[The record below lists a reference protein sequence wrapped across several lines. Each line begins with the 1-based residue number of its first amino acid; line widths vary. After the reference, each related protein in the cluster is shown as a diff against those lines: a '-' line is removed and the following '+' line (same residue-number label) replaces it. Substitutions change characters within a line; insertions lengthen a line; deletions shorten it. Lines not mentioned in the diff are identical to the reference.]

1 MIRLLKKSIML
12 KRIKNNI
19 KKFRKLKYQN
29 KLYSKKDLVL
39 RSDAV
44 KFICDLDTKTTEI
57 KENCRSCKFYLKNLN
72 KKNFISF
79 YKKFNSRI
87 QLKERYDI
95 LSLKK
100 KTNKNACF
108 KSYIIFSKFLIMN
121 KKINNAQKLNTIL
134 KINDLLIL
142 MFNKNKHSNLI
153 KYFKKNIKYE
163 KYLIN
168 YFL

>member
-1 MIRLLKKSIML
+1 MLKK
-12 KRIKNNI
+12 IKNSI

-29 KLYSKKDLVL
+29 KLFSKKDLVL
-39 RSDAV
+39 RNNAI
-44 KFICDLDTKTTEI
+44 KYICNLDTKTI
-57 KENCRSCKFYLKNLN
+57 KIEESCRSCEFYLKNLN
-72 KKNFISF
+72 NKNFILF

-87 QLKERYDI
+87 QLKERYDVF
-95 LSLKK
+95 SLKK

-108 KSYIIFSKFLIMN
+108 KSYIIFTEFLIMN
-121 KKINNAQKLNTIL
+121 KKINNSQKLNTIL

-142 MFNKNKHSNLI
+142 IFNKNKHLNLI

-168 YFL
+168 FFL

>member
-1 MIRLLKKSIML
+1 ML

-100 KTNKNACF
+100 KQTKMLV
-108 KSYIIFSKFLIMN
+108 SSH
-121 KKINNAQKLNTIL
+121 IL
-134 KINDLLIL
+134 
-142 MFNKNKHSNLI
+142 
-153 KYFKKNIKYE
+153 
-163 KYLIN
+163 
-168 YFL
+168 YFLNF